1 MGRYQGMQGVV
12 CLCPPTYGGFSVRMG
27 SGDEFVD
34 DLVEYKERLD
44 LEIRHLE
51 KRIAK
56 LRKEASAE

>member
-1 MGRYQGMQGVV
+1 MQGVV
-12 CLCPPTYGGFSVRMG
+12 CLCPPMSGGFSVRMG

-34 DLVEYKERLD
+34 DLEEYKERLD

>member
-12 CLCPPTYGGFSVRMG
+12 CLCPPMSGGFSFGRG

-34 DLVEYKERLD
+34 DLEEYKERLD

-56 LRKEASAE
+56 LREEASAE